1 MTITVT
7 ERLIADPAL
16 HTDTSITLAV
26 RHECS
31 VSAVSLA
38 RRLVREAASASGQT
52 VPVAKAGRPP
62 SADKPERVRRTV
74 AIERA
79 EVVAFLRGL
88 GLGEAAEQ
96 VEAGEHVGAR
106 KT

>member
-1 MTITVT
+1 MTITA
-7 ERLIADPAL
+7 RLIADPTL
-16 HTDTSITLAV
+16 HTDTANNLAA
-26 RHECS
+26 RHWCS

-38 RRLVREAASASGQT
+38 RRLVREAARAAGKPIPT
-52 VPVAKAGRPP
+52 AKAGRRP
-62 SADKPERVRRTV
+62 SADKPERTRRIV

-79 EVVAFLRGL
+79 DVVAWLRSI
-88 GLGEAAEQ
+88 GLGEAADR

>member
-1 MTITVT
+1 MTITA
-7 ERLIADPAL
+7 RLIADPTL
-16 HTDTSITLAV
+16 HTDTANNLAA
-26 RHECS
+26 RHWCS

>member
-38 RRLVREAASASGQT
+38 RRLAREAARAAGKP
-52 VPVAKAGRPP
+52 VPTAKAGRRP
-62 SADKPERVRRTV
+62 SAHTTERTRRIV

-79 EVVAFLRGL
+79 DVVAWLRSI
-88 GLGEAAEQ
+88 GLGEAADR
-96 VEAGEHVGAR
+96 VEAGEHVGGAR
-106 KT
+106 